1 LGFDA
6 QESPPVLTQFSL
18 ATILAPHK
26 CYKSSSFDAKS
37 EKEGWMRNDDLVKS
51 YEHRARAVPNT
62 EKYDK
67 IVDEAKTLLNPEEF
81 ATLLGHLQEP
91 EEAEIIDRA
100 LTLLQEG
107 TLRNDIPMQLVEEF
121 DITLEKA
128 RELTREA
135 IKRHSPE
142 KGVPR

>member
-1 LGFDA
+1 
-6 QESPPVLTQFSL
+6 
-18 ATILAPHK
+18 
-26 CYKSSSFDAKS
+26 
-37 EKEGWMRNDDLVKS
+37 MRNDNLVKS

-107 TLRNDIPMQLVEEF
+107 TLHNDIPMQLVEEF

-128 RELTREA
+128 RELTSEA
-135 IKRHSPE
+135 IERHNPKQE
-142 KGVPR
+142 VPR